1 MLLRSEFQNVPL
13 GMLVRPR
20 YVVLVLVSLLLM
32 TSTAYSQNLGNPPPP
47 PSAPSITPASYTVSW
62 QHSGDPDTIVSRLE
76 EKPPGGQWTTLG
88 SIQSGQSSVNIT
100 RTSGT
105 YQYRTTEL
113 RRFFWNPY
121 EPDVGLIS
129 SAAITVQVFDGP
141 IPESD
146 TVSTQMDYTYQVRQ
160 GDINFDGRQDLFID
174 RTGGGT
180 SGNGT
185 LETIILQRLA
195 NGTFT
200 TIIPSAAQSN
210 TASNWPIAAVDLLL
224 RDFDLDGFV
233 DIVVDKIAGAAGQI
247 ILSSGQILNN
257 APKGIVPMD
266 AKFEQFM
273 MEASQWIS
281 NPNYYEENVPY
292 VTVTYYQWVPYC
304 YWTWDGYYCTWILV
318 YWTVT
323 QADYSVFDPDALEL
337 RDVFT
342 EILDGLLNPEIIPGS
357 PEAVIFGQIFE
368 RVFGF
373 PILRDILGGPCNV
386 ALAYDDD
393 YDVPCNNTN
402 LLAQI
407 LLSNFVGWSTGDG
420 DYRLLTSGEKSD
432 AAGEGLNINNVNLVR
447 VYNRGLRIFFRIDSQ
462 IMAPNGHVYIGTDN
476 IVGVPW
482 REDYS
487 VAPATTA
494 EEGVLIH
501 ELTHVYQVRNEGCH
515 IVCMGFKKLA
525 SLLGGGYDYHPID
538 PGKTYHDH
546 NMEQRAE
553 MVSDRFR
560 FRKGLGGPFLD
571 ENVGVKQEELEA
583 IVPY

>member
-1 MLLRSEFQNVPL
+1 MLLRSECQNVSL

-20 YVVLVLVSLLLM
+20 YIVLVLVSLLLM
-32 TSTAYSQNLGNPPPP
+32 TSTAYSQNAGAPPPP

-62 QHSGDPDTIVSRLE
+62 QHSGHPDTFTSQLQER
-76 EKPPGGQWTTLG
+76 PAGGQWATLG

-100 RTSGT
+100 RTAGT
-105 YQYRTTEL
+105 YEYRTTEI
-113 RRFFWNPY
+113 RQIWWNPY
-121 EPDVGLIS
+121 EPDIIQIS
-129 SAAITVQVFDGP
+129 SSTITVQVYDGP

-200 TIIPSAAQSN
+200 TIIPSAAQSA
-210 TASNWPIAAVDLLL
+210 TASSWPAAAVDLLL

-257 APKGIVPMD
+257 APKGLVPMD

-292 VTVTYYQWVPYC
+292 RTITYYQWVPYC
-304 YWTWDGYYCTWILV
+304 YWGWDGYYCTWYLI
-318 YWTVT
+318 YWTET

-342 EILDGLLNPEIIPGS
+342 DILDGLLNPEIIPGS
-357 PEAVIFGQIFE
+357 LEAVIFGQIFE
-368 RVFGF
+368 RVFGSTV
-373 PILRDILGGPCNV
+373 LRDILSGPCNGV
-386 ALAYDDD
+386 FAYDDD

-402 LLAQI
+402 LFAQI

-420 DYRLLTSGEKSD
+420 DYRLLTSWEKGMV
-432 AAGEGLNINNVNLVR
+432 AGEGLSIKNVNLTR
-447 VYNRGLRIFFRIDSQ
+447 IYNRGLRIFFRLDSQ
-462 IMAPNGHVYIGTDN
+462 VIAPNGHIYVGTEN
-476 IVGVPW
+476 RARMVW
-482 REDYS
+482 SEDYQFED
-487 VAPATTA
+487 VPQQ
-494 EEGVLIH
+494 GKLMH
-501 ELTHVYQVRNEGCH
+501 ELTHVYQVRSEGCH
-515 IVCMGFKKLA
+515 LICMAVRKLVA
-525 SLLGGGYDYHPID
+525 SLGRGYDYYPFD
-538 PGKTYHDH
+538 PGRTYDDH
-546 NMEQRAE
+546 NMEQQAE
-553 MVSDRFR
+553 MVGDRYRFR
-560 FRKGLGGPFLD
+560 NGVMSPDAPQYNLGVTRPL
-571 ENVGVKQEELEA
+571 LEA
-583 IVPY
+583 IVPF